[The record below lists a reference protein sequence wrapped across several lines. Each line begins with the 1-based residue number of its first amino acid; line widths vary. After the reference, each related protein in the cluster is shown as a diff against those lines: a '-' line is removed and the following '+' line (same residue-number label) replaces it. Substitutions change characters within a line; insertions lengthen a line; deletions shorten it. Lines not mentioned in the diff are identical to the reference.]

1 MFRDLDGLIRE
12 EINHFSHNKDE
23 LNNILIALYNVE
35 NSLNQNTQKQLTEQL
50 FQEIEKLQSNFESKY
65 KEIQE
70 NIKNLI
76 ADYKVRN
83 SKSCLIKNIAK
94 RKQVSPVLGID
105 LGTSNST
112 VGYYRINAKG
122 RGEMEIVANEMG
134 KRAIPSV
141 VCIVNNEIYVGKEAI
156 HKSSKYPKNLIYDS
170 KRMLGRKFDDPL
182 IQEYRK
188 HWTFDTVKSKTGGI
202 LISVDNK
209 LYEPY
214 EISGMI
220 LTELVNLANS
230 HLETNINQAIIT
242 IPAYFDQMQIDDT
255 RRAAKYANIEII
267 QLLDEQLAATI
278 CYKNNYN
285 SVSSERNK
293 NVLVYDFGGGT
304 LDVSY
309 VEIEGSS
316 FNVLAA
322 AGDSGLG
329 GQDFTNS
336 IFDIISPKLEKM
348 CKPEWKKDSW
358 FLSLIT
364 NQCETAK
371 ISLTR
376 LNEVEIYFEIPKNLS
391 KSREN
396 TFEYRLRR
404 EEFEEKTKELF
415 DRCTAPVIDVLKR
428 VGRNPFDIE
437 SLVLVGGSSYLPK
450 IVKKLYELT
459 QKKAYHGVSPVEAV
473 AYGACAFGGQYIQNK
488 MNEFGQKELQD
499 QDRFLHDLTIQTT
512 APLSIDIL
520 KYFGDKPS
528 YFTVF
533 EKGSLLPNK
542 KEVLLNS
549 DEVYRNPNSNT
560 VIIEVF
566 SSDKYKKTKIG
577 DIPFQ
582 LSSKDNFAYKSPLA
596 KINFYQDQGGIQ
608 YAIKRPTEK
617 TYPSYQKLEMYEGKE
632 SKYKREFNRKD
643 SRDHSRLSS
652 NPEKQD
658 NLRIQDKLP
667 LQNENNLEKQGINNQ
682 NNQINQEQ
690 FFVQVE
696 IKKSGKFSP
705 ISEKATA
712 LPYEKE
718 MFLFRNEIEIK
729 ENTNIISLPVR
740 IYQQGVRI
748 EFENIQFEITQ
759 KDINLKPSDI
769 LRKIYFIWDKN
780 VLKYAVKEQKDINY
794 PDMKILEVKKEENE
808 QKQSNENNNDKE
820 KEQID
825 SQPKNDAECEF
836 SNDENSIVKQPT
848 LLGLIYIVIY
858 QNNIEKHIT
867 IFYKNTPF
875 PTEKEVVLNSNDVKI
890 VNASFIYISVFI
902 ILDSKKI
909 KLGEVVCDAPSKE
922 FTNVTNEPYL
932 KIKFV
937 LKEKSL
943 LYQTKR
949 FVDNQYLEMK
959 KIDFKY
965 NVYKKPS
972 KSNITKK
979 IQQEKPTNQKNQPQ
993 TTTVQVHSDNFF
1005 YSGHYYSN
1013 Y

>member
-156 HKSSKYPKNLIYDS
+156 RKSSKYPKNLIYDS

-848 LLGLIYIVIY
+848 LL
-858 QNNIEKHIT
+858 
-867 IFYKNTPF
+867 
-875 PTEKEVVLNSNDVKI
+875 TEKEVVLNSNDVKI